1 MQNNFKRILVTS
13 ALPYANGH
21 IHLGHLAGCYVPSDI
36 YTRYQRLQHREVLHI
51 CGSDEHGVAI
61 TISAEREKTTPK
73 AIVDK
78 YHEANKT
85 TFAQFGIQFDN
96 YSRTSLPIHH
106 ETAKEFF
113 LDLLKKGYLVS
124 KEQEQFYDA
133 EAKMFLPDRYVE
145 GICPNCG
152 YDKARGDQCDNC
164 GKYYDQLEL
173 KEPKSLISGKTPVA
187 KKTKHWYFTL
197 GSFQSKLEEFVQ
209 GHSKDWK
216 DNVLQQTRSWLKEGL
231 QDRAVTR
238 DLSWG
243 IPVPIEGA
251 EGKVIYVWFDA
262 VLGYIS
268 STKEWALKQGTP
280 DKWKEFWQDPSTR
293 YIAFLGKDNIVFHTI
308 VFPAELMAK
317 TGYILPDNV
326 PANEFLNLEGGK
338 FSKSR
343 NNAIYVKD
351 ILEKYP
357 ADIFRY
363 TIATN
368 LPETKDSDFY
378 WKDFQAKNN
387 NELADIYGNFIN
399 RTITFVAKN
408 FENKVPVRGAENDRD
423 KEILAYVQSAPKR
436 IGDLIEQFKFRDATM
451 EMMNV
456 ARAANKYF
464 NDSEPWKTF
473 KSNPEQCGTTLNI
486 CLNIVRS
493 LAILFA
499 PVVPFSSDKVW
510 KMLNQNG
517 SISNEQWSTAGA
529 SQLTETHQ
537 LGQSEILFTK
547 IEDSTIEQELEKLA
561 VPTGTTTE
569 ATPATSTYTP
579 LKAQITYDDFSKI
592 DFRTAKVVEA
602 IPVPKSKKLLQLQ
615 IDLGFEKRQ
624 IVAGIAEKVT
634 PEQLIGKTII
644 VVANLAPAKLM
655 GVESNGMLLATAAD
669 GENFALLTSSK
680 DVETGIGIK

>member
-36 YTRYQRLQHREVLHI
+36 YTRYQRLQHRNVLHI
-51 CGSDEHGVAI
+51 SGSDEHGVAI
-61 TISAEREKTTPK
+61 TISAEKEKTTPK

-78 YHEANKT
+78 YHEANKEA
-85 TFAQFGIQFDN
+85 FKRFGIHFDN

-113 LDLLKKGYLVS
+113 LDLLQKGFLVP
-124 KEQEQFYDA
+124 KEQDQFYDA
-133 EAKMFLPDRYVE
+133 EASMFLPDRYVE
-145 GICPNCG
+145 GTCPNCG

-164 GKYYDQLEL
+164 GKYYDQLDL
-173 KEPKSLISGKTPVA
+173 KDPKSLISGKTPIV
-187 KKTKHWYFTL
+187 KRTKHWYFTL
-197 GSFQSKLEEFVQ
+197 DKFQKQLESYVEQ
-209 GHSKDWK
+209 HASEWK

-231 QDRAVTR
+231 QERAVTR

-243 IPVPIEGA
+243 IPVPIDGA
-251 EGKVIYVWFDA
+251 DGKVIYVWFDA

-268 STKEWALKQGTP
+268 ATKEWAQQQGTP
-280 DKWKEFWQDPSTR
+280 EKWKEYWCDVSTR
-293 YIAFLGKDNIVFHTI
+293 YIAFLGKDNIVFHTV
-308 VFPAELMAK
+308 VFPAELMAR

-343 NNAIYVKD
+343 NNAIYIKD
-351 ILEKYP
+351 ILERYP
-357 ADIFRY
+357 ADLFRY
-363 TIATN
+363 TLATN

-399 RTITFVAKN
+399 RTITFAAKN
-408 FENKVPVRGAENDRD
+408 FGNSVPKRGALNDRD
-423 KEILAYVQSAPKR
+423 TAVLSYVKEAPQR
-436 IGDLIEQFKFRDATM
+436 IAELIEQFKFRDATM

-464 NDSEPWKTF
+464 NDSEPWKTN
-473 KSNPEQCGTTLNI
+473 KLQPEQCATTLNI

-493 LAILFA
+493 LAVLFS

-510 KMLNQNG
+510 KMLNLQG
-517 SISNEQWSTAGA
+517 SIADEQWMEAGA
-529 SQLTETHQ
+529 PKLPDGHM

-547 IEDSTIEQELEKLA
+547 IEDSTIEQELGTLGIPAA
-561 VPTGTTTE
+561 VPAE
-569 ATPATSTYTP
+569 AAAKTFAP
-579 LKAQITYDDFSKI
+579 LKPQITYDDFAKI
-592 DFRTAKVVEA
+592 DFRTATVVQAEA
-602 IPVPKSKKLLQLQ
+602 VPKSKKLLKLQ
-615 IDLGFEKRQ
+615 IDLGFEQRQ

-634 PEQLIGKTII
+634 PEQLVGKTII

-669 GENFALLTSSK
+669 GENFALLTASK
-680 DVETGIGIK
+680 NVESGIGIK

>member
-1 MQNNFKRILVTS
+1 MQNKFTRILVTS

-51 CGSDEHGVAI
+51 SGSDEHGVAI
-61 TISAEREKTTPK
+61 TISAEKEKTTPK

-78 YHEANKT
+78 YHEANKEA
-85 TFAQFGIQFDN
+85 FRRFGIHFDN

-113 LDLLKKGYLVS
+113 LDLLAKGYLVP
-124 KEQEQFYDA
+124 KEQDQFYDA

-173 KEPKSLISGKTPVA
+173 KEPKSLITGNTPVR
-187 KKTKHWYFTL
+187 KTTKHWYFTL
-197 GSFQSKLEEFVQ
+197 DKFQDALTAWVASRAPE
-209 GHSKDWK
+209 WK
-216 DNVLQQTRSWLKEGL
+216 DNVLQQTRSWLNEGL
-231 QDRAVTR
+231 KERAVTR

-243 IPVPIEGA
+243 IPVPIDGA

-268 STKEWALKQGTP
+268 ATKEWAIQQGTP
-280 DKWKEFWQDPSTR
+280 DRWKEYWCDQSTR
-293 YIAFLGKDNIVFHTI
+293 YIAFLGKDNIVFHTV

-351 ILEKYP
+351 ILERYP
-357 ADIFRY
+357 ADLFRY
-363 TIATN
+363 TIASN
-368 LPETKDSDFY
+368 LPETKDSDFT

-399 RTITFVAKN
+399 RTVTFVAKN
-408 FENKVPVRGAENDRD
+408 FGNTVPKRGTLNERD
-423 KEILAYVQSAPKR
+423 TAILAYVQEAPQR
-436 IGDLIEQFKFRDATM
+436 IGGMIELFKFRDATM

-464 NDSEPWKTF
+464 NDSEPWKSA
-473 KSNPEQCGTTLNI
+473 KAQPEQCATTLNI

-493 LAILFA
+493 LAVLFS

-510 KMLNQNG
+510 TMLGLSG
-517 SISNEQWSTAGA
+517 SISDEQWMNAGTP
-529 SQLTETHQ
+529 QLPEGHS
-537 LGQSEILFTK
+537 LGVSSILFTK
-547 IEDSTIEQELEKLA
+547 IEDTTIEQELGAL
-561 VPTGTTTE
+561 G
-569 ATPATSTYTP
+569 TPAAAPVPAEASKTYAP
-579 LKAQITYDDFSKI
+579 LKPQITYDDFAKV
-592 DFRTAKVVEA
+592 DLRTAKILQAEA
-602 IPVPKSKKLLQLQ
+602 VPKSKKLLKLQL
-615 IDLGFEKRQ
+615 DLGFEQRQ

-634 PEQLIGKTII
+634 PEQLVGKTII

-669 GENFALLTSSK
+669 GENFALLTTATN
-680 DVETGIGIK
+680 VEPGIGIK

>member
-1 MQNNFKRILVTS
+1 
-13 ALPYANGH
+13 
-21 IHLGHLAGCYVPSDI
+21 
-36 YTRYQRLQHREVLHI
+36 
-51 CGSDEHGVAI
+51 
-61 TISAEREKTTPK
+61 
-73 AIVDK
+73 
-78 YHEANKT
+78 
-85 TFAQFGIQFDN
+85 
-96 YSRTSLPIHH
+96 
-106 ETAKEFF
+106 
-113 LDLLKKGYLVS
+113 
-124 KEQEQFYDA
+124 
-133 EAKMFLPDRYVE
+133 
-145 GICPNCG
+145 

-164 GKYYDQLEL
+164 GKYYDQLDL
-173 KEPKSLISGKTPVA
+173 KEPKSLISGKTPVV
-187 KKTKHWYFTL
+187 KRTKHWYFTL
-197 GSFQSKLEEFVQ
+197 GSFQKRLEEYVD
-209 GHSKDWK
+209 GHAKDWK
-216 DNVLQQTRSWLKEGL
+216 ENVLQQTRSWLKEGL
-231 QDRAVTR
+231 QDRAITR

-243 IPVPIEGA
+243 IPVPIDGA
-251 EGKVIYVWFDA
+251 DGKVIYVWFDA

-268 STKEWALKQGTP
+268 ATKEWAQQQGTP
-280 DKWKEFWQDPSTR
+280 DRWKEYWCDESTR
-293 YIAFLGKDNIVFHTI
+293 YIAFLGKDNIVFHSI
-308 VFPAELMAK
+308 VFPSELMAK

-357 ADIFRY
+357 ADILRY
-363 TIATN
+363 TIATI

-408 FENKVPVRGAENDRD
+408 FDNSVPVRGSLNERD
-423 KEILAYVQSAPKR
+423 TEVLAYVQSAPQR

-464 NDSEPWKTF
+464 NDSEPWKSF
-473 KSNPEQCGTTLNI
+473 KTDKERCGTTLNI

-493 LAILFA
+493 LAVMFS

-510 KMLNQNG
+510 MMLNQSG
-517 SISNEQWSTAGA
+517 SVAAEEWMKAGEP
-529 SQLTETHQ
+529 QLQDGHA
-537 LGQSEILFTK
+537 LGRSEILFTK
-547 IEDSTIEQELEKLA
+547 IEDTTIEQELGKLVTAAEAKAEEKA
-561 VPTGTTTE
+561 
-569 ATPATSTYTP
+569 ASTFAP
-579 LKAQITYDDFSKI
+579 LKAPVTYDDFAKI
-592 DFRTAKVVEA
+592 DFRTAKVLEA
-602 IPVPKSKKLLQLQ
+602 EAVPKSKKLLRLQ

>member
-1 MQNNFKRILVTS
+1 MPSSFKRLLVTA
-13 ALPYANGH
+13 ALPYANGD
-21 IHLGHLAGCYVPSDI
+21 IHLGHLAGCYVPADMYVRYHRMKKTDI
-36 YTRYQRLQHREVLHI
+36 LFI

-61 TISAEREKTTPK
+61 TISAEKEKTTPQ

-78 YHEANKT
+78 YHAANKSA
-85 TFAQFGIQFDN
+85 FEKFGIQFDN

-106 ETAKEFF
+106 ETSKEFF
-113 LDLLKKGYLVS
+113 LDLLEKGYLHE
-124 KEQEQFYDA
+124 KEEEQFYDP
-133 EAKMFLPDRYVE
+133 EAHMFLPDRYVE
-145 GICPNCG
+145 GTCPNCG

-173 KEPKSLISGKTPVA
+173 KEPKSLITGKSPIV
-187 KKTKHWYFTL
+187 KRTKHWFFTL
-197 GSFQSKLEEFVQ
+197 GAFQKKLEHYIARHEN
-209 GHSKDWK
+209 DWK

-243 IPVPIEGA
+243 IPVPVQGA

-268 STKEWALKQGTP
+268 STKEWAQKNGNP
-280 DKWKEFWQDPSTR
+280 ERWKDYWCDTSTR

-317 TGYILPDNV
+317 EGYILPDNV

-351 ILEKYP
+351 IIGKYP
-357 ADIFRY
+357 VDIFRY
-363 TIATN
+363 TLATN

-399 RTITFVAKN
+399 RTLTFVEKN
-408 FENKVPVRGAENDRD
+408 FGNKVPKIGKLEKLD
-423 KEILAYVQSAPKR
+423 KEIITYVQDAPAR
-436 IGDLIEQFKFRDATM
+436 IGGYFDNFKFRDATM

-464 NDSEPWKTF
+464 NDAQPWKSL
-473 KSNPEQCGTTLNI
+473 KSDPDRCATTLAL

-493 LAILFA
+493 LAVLFF
-499 PVVPFSSDKVW
+499 PVIPFSSNKVW
-510 KMLNQNG
+510 IMLG
-517 SISNEQWSTAGA
+517 EHTVLEKEQWSDAGRLKL
-529 SQLTETHQ
+529 QEGHT
-537 LGQSEILFTK
+537 LGKSEILFTK
-547 IEDSTIEQELEKLA
+547 IEDSTIEQELENLA
-561 VPTGTTTE
+561 
-569 ATPATSTYTP
+569 AANQS
-579 LKAQITYDDFSKI
+579 KAADVSAVKEHAPVKPQVTYDDFAKI
-592 DFRTAKVVEA
+592 DLRVARVVSAEA
-602 IPVPKSKKLLQLQ
+602 IPKSKKLMKLQ
-615 IDLGFEKRQ
+615 IDLGFEQRQ
-624 IVAGIAEKVT
+624 IVAGIAEKLS
-634 PEQLIGKTII
+634 PEELVGKTII

-669 GENFALLTSSK
+669 GENFALITSSK
-680 DVETGIGIK
+680 TIDPGVGIK

>member
-61 TISAEREKTTPK
+61 TISADKEKTTPQ

-78 YHEANKT
+78 YHEANKES
-85 TFAQFGIQFDN
+85 FKKFGIKFDN

-106 ETAKEFF
+106 ETSKEFF
-113 LDLLKKGYLVS
+113 IDLLHKGYLHE
-124 KEQEQFYDA
+124 KEEEQFYDA
-133 EAKMFLPDRYVE
+133 EATMFLPDRYVE
-145 GICPNCG
+145 GTCPNCG
-152 YDKARGDQCDNC
+152 NEKARGDQCDNC

-173 KEPKSLISGKTPVA
+173 KNPKSLITGKTPIV

-197 GSFQSKLEEFVQ
+197 GSFQKQLETYVES
-209 GHSKDWK
+209 HSKDWK

-231 QDRAVTR
+231 KDRAVTR
-238 DLSWG
+238 DLNWG
-243 IPVPIEGA
+243 IPVPIEGV
-251 EGKVIYVWFDA
+251 EGKVLYVWFDA

-268 STKEWALKQGTP
+268 STKEWAIQQGQP
-280 DKWKEFWQDPSTR
+280 DKWREYWCDASTR

-317 TGYILPDNV
+317 GGYILPDNV

-343 NNAIYVKD
+343 NNAIYLKD
-351 ILEKYP
+351 VLERYP

-363 TIATN
+363 TLATN

-408 FENKVPVRGAENDRD
+408 FGNTVPKRGVLNDRD
-423 KEILAYVQSAPKR
+423 REVLAYVQSAPQR
-436 IGDLIEQFKFRDATM
+436 IGDLVEQFKFRDATM

-464 NDSEPWKTF
+464 NDSEPWKSLR
-473 KSNPEQCGTTLNI
+473 SNPEECGTTLNI

-493 LAILFA
+493 LAVLFS
-499 PVVPFSSDKVW
+499 PVVPFSSDKVF
-510 KMLNQNG
+510 KMLNQH
-517 SISNEQWSTAGA
+517 SEIDNEQWIKAGEP
-529 SQLTETHQ
+529 QLLDGYQ

-547 IEDSTIEQELEKLA
+547 IEDTTIEQEL
-561 VPTGTTTE
+561 TTLGHSNEIKSDTE
-569 ATPATSTYTP
+569 SVVNNYIVVKP
-579 LKAQITYDDFSKI
+579 QITYDDFAKV
-592 DFRTAKVVEA
+592 DLRTATIIEA
-602 IPVPKSKKLLQLQ
+602 EAVPKSKKLLRLQ

-624 IVAGIAEKVT
+624 IVAGIAEKTT

-655 GVESNGMLLATAAD
+655 GVESQGMLLATAAD
-669 GENFALLTSSK
+669 GANFALLTSSTN
-680 DVETGIGIK
+680 VEPGVGVK

>member
-36 YTRYQRLQHREVLHI
+36 YTRYQRLCHRDVLHI

-61 TISAEREKTTPK
+61 TISAEREKTTPQ

-78 YHEANKT
+78 YHAANADA
-85 TFAQFGIQFDN
+85 FRRFGIHFDN
-96 YSRTSLPIHH
+96 YSRTSRPIHH

-113 LDLLKKGYLVS
+113 LDLLDKGFLVP
-124 KEQEQFYDA
+124 KEQDQFYDA

-164 GKYYDQLEL
+164 GKYYDQLDL
-173 KEPKSLISGKTPVA
+173 KDPKSLITGKTPVV
-187 KKTKHWYFTL
+187 KRTKHWYFTL
-197 GSFQSKLEEFVQ
+197 GSFQKRLEEYLEQ
-209 GHSKDWK
+209 HAPEWK

-243 IPVPIEGA
+243 IPVPIDGA
-251 EGKVIYVWFDA
+251 DGKVIYVWFDA

-268 STKEWALKQGTP
+268 ATKEWAIGQGDPERWKQY
-280 DKWKEFWQDPSTR
+280 WCDPTTR
-293 YIAFLGKDNIVFHTI
+293 YIAFLGKDNIVFHTV

-351 ILEKYP
+351 ILDRYP
-357 ADIFRY
+357 ADLFRY

-399 RTITFVAKN
+399 RTITFAAKN
-408 FENKVPVRGAENDRD
+408 FGNAVPPLGPLNERDQAVLSFVRT
-423 KEILAYVQSAPKR
+423 APER
-436 IGDLIEQFKFRDATM
+436 IGGLIEQFRFRDATM

-464 NDSEPWKTF
+464 NDSEPWKSF
-473 KSNPEQCGTTLNI
+473 KSAPAECGTTLHI

-493 LAILFA
+493 MAVLFA

-510 KMLNQNG
+510 SMLN
-517 SISNEQWSTAGA
+517 IADPIAKEQWSAAGEMKLPA
-529 SQLTETHQ
+529 GHT
-537 LGQSEILFTK
+537 LGTSEILFTK
-547 IEDSTIEQELEKLA
+547 IEDAVIENELAALGVHA
-561 VPTGTTTE
+561 AP
-569 ATPATSTYTP
+569 PAAASAAEYAP
-579 LKAQITYDDFSKI
+579 LKPQVTYDDFAKI
-592 DFRTAKVVEA
+592 DLRTATVIAAEA
-602 IPVPKSKKLLQLQ
+602 VPKSKKLLKLQ
-615 IDLGFEKRQ
+615 IDLGFEQRQ

-669 GENFALLTSSK
+669 GANFALLTTSK
-680 DVETGIGIK
+680 DVISGMGIK